1 MAIYLHQFLGT
12 LMGHRARYWAQ
23 YGSQYDQIVC
33 YLLRSYYTGMDITP
47 SASTV
52 KNICNNNNSSA
63 QIIAYYLG
71 PNGYDNIYNDLYS
84 MIHNSASIIT
94 VHHTQDR
101 VHDWLAQQHIPAADR
116 DMLSSKYVATDA
128 STTQVASYLADV
140 MYYTITHAAS
150 EHT

>member
-1 MAIYLHQFLGT
+1 MAIYLHQFLGA

-23 YGSQYDQIVC
+23 YGGQYDQIVY
-33 YLLRSYYTGMDITP
+33 YLLQSYYAATKTKP
-47 SASTV
+47 SKSTV
-52 KNICNNNNSSA
+52 KNICNNSKSSA
-63 QIIAYYLG
+63 PIIAYYLG
-71 PNGYDNIYNDLYS
+71 PNGYDKIYDDLYS
-84 MIHNSASIIT
+84 MVHNSASMIT
-94 VHHTQDR
+94 VHQIQDR

-116 DMLSSKYVATDA
+116 DILSSKYVATDA